1 MSASR
6 SAPSSSTA
14 TSTATSTD
22 AAVSRSVRALRA
34 VGTAAVVTLP
44 VLLLAL
50 LIREQ
55 FDPLLRFDQNV
66 IRGATDFTRSNGLT
80 SQFVAIQEVS
90 QPKWLHVVGIL
101 VCLWAWLAKGLRNR
115 ALWAFATLMFG
126 WFVGYASKLLVQRAR
141 PVVDDPV
148 SHASGYSFPSGHALN
163 IAVWTSVLVFLLWPL
178 LSPTWRRVAVA
189 LAAVTI
195 VVVGADRMFLG
206 AHFPSDVLAG
216 ILLGLGI
223 TFSSWIGFIGKTAVT
238 SSPGPSAPA

>member
-6 SAPSSSTA
+6 SAPSS
-14 TSTATSTD
+14 STATSTD

>member
-6 SAPSSSTA
+6 SAPSSTA
-14 TSTATSTD
+14 SPPA

-34 VGTAAVVTLP
+34 VGTAAAVTLP

-50 LIREQ
+50 LIRER
-55 FDPLLRFDQNV
+55 FDPLLRFDENV
-66 IRGATDFTRSNGLT
+66 IRAATDFTRSTG
-80 SQFVAIQEVS
+80 SGPVFVAIQEVT
-90 QPKWLHVVGIL
+90 QPKWLHIVGIL
-101 VCLWAWLAKGLRNR
+101 VCLWAWLAKDLRNR
-115 ALWAFATLMFG
+115 ALVLRPTLMFG

-189 LAAVTI
+189 LAAVVV
-195 VVVGADRMFLG
+195 VVVGLDRMFLG
-206 AHFPSDVLAG
+206 AHFPSDVVAG